1 MSCLSSATPPLLRSS
16 RVDAVQIGAQAMAV
30 AESLTRRIAAT
41 GGAALLIDYGA
52 DRPYANSLTG
62 KLLAGEEPTAF

>member
-1 MSCLSSATPPLLRSS
+1 
-16 RVDAVQIGAQAMAV
+16 MAV